1 MLWACLLLAIP
12 LVFASAIKCKATIR
26 QERERERECWR
37 GSAGERERRLRGS
50 DGEWER
56 RLRGRAG
63 ERVRRVRCN
72 MSKSRVVFAHCSRS
86 RSRRH
91 DATRRCG
98 CQRVL
103 IEFAVAVVCIS
114 PFWPLLWLRFALLLR
129 QWHSRSSTRRVSPG
143 RRTIEHATV
152 PRVRCPVCYPT
163 YALVLHTHTQQS
175 RCLLFSFISRS
186 SSHCRRRS
194 QRRSRQR
201 SRFACDHINRRL
213 CKTFSY
219 SFTICR
225 SSTHIAGRA
234 SIHPTWLSIS
244 EPAQLNCPKRSAE
257 SDKRC

>member
-1 MLWACLLLAIP
+1 ME
-12 LVFASAIKCKATIR
+12 S
-26 QERERERECWR
+26 
-37 GSAGERERRLRGS
+37 GSADCEEELERGY
-50 DGEWER
+50 G
-56 RLRGRAG
+56 G
-63 ERVRRVRCN
+63 
-72 MSKSRVVFAHCSRS
+72 
-86 RSRRH
+86 
-91 DATRRCG
+91 CG
-98 CQRVL
+98 VIWVNRVL
-103 IEFAVAVVCIS
+103 FSLIAVAVAVDVTTRRDVAVVNVFWSNSLS
-114 PFWPLLWLRFALLLR
+114 PLFVFRLSRPLLWLRFALLLR

>member
-1 MLWACLLLAIP
+1 MQSQSQSTSRRDATLRLSTCFDRIRCRRCLYFAFLGLCSG
-12 LVFASAIKCKATIR
+12 FASLCYCASGIAEAAPEEFR
-26 QERERERECWR
+26 QVVEQ
-37 GSAGERERRLRGS
+37 
-50 DGEWER
+50 
-56 RLRGRAG
+56 
-63 ERVRRVRCN
+63 
-72 MSKSRVVFAHCSRS
+72 SK
-86 RSRRH
+86 
-91 DATRRCG
+91 
-98 CQRVL
+98 
-103 IEFAVAVVCIS
+103 
-114 PFWPLLWLRFALLLR
+114 
-129 QWHSRSSTRRVSPG
+129 
-143 RRTIEHATV
+143 HATV